1 MTIIYLKIAAN
12 ADGTTAYVRLLGEG
26 KDVQQSP
33 LTPESGHVHCNSA
46 CPLCANSGHRT
57 NLVRQPLELTQR
69 RLVDLT
75 GDI

>member
-33 LTPESGHVHCNSA
+33 LWGKSRHVQRTSRCRLS
-46 CPLCANSGHRT
+46 ANSGHRA
-57 NLVRQPLELTQR
+57 
-69 RLVDLT
+69 DLSQNSRNPSLAARASRAMT
-75 GDI
+75 L

>member
-33 LTPESGHVHCNSA
+33 LWVKSRHDLHVRMMTVLPPKQTFRPRKPMSA
-46 CPLCANSGHRT
+46 LCHK
-57 NLVRQPLELTQR
+57 
-69 RLVDLT
+69 RL
-75 GDI
+75 